1 MLKVSAYG
9 RIVTDITLEQKD
21 EILYTNFLFA
31 SHERSNTTFIRCVAF
46 EPIAKLLSQ
55 YSGKGDRMML
65 TGDLIPDKYIDKK
78 KHKNIDTFKIKVN
91 TFDFVE
97 TQAESRKNRMKNT
110 Q

>member
-1 MLKVSAYG
+1 
-9 RIVTDITLEQKD
+9 
-21 EILYTNFLFA
+21 
-31 SHERSNTTFIRCVAF
+31 
-46 EPIAKLLSQ
+46 
-55 YSGKGDRMML
+55 MML

-110 Q
+110 

>member
-46 EPIAKLLSQ
+46 GPLQNYYHNTAEKA
-55 YSGKGDRMML
+55 
-65 TGDLIPDKYIDKK
+65 TGWC
-78 KHKNIDTFKIKVN
+78 
-91 TFDFVE
+91 
-97 TQAESRKNRMKNT
+97 
-110 Q
+110 